1 MLSEN
6 NPTDLH
12 SASMRAFCGFRDL
25 EAVSARKRKKIWI
38 QAGSGSVPPKLAE
51 YRSATSSGWEQK
63 QTISYVLAES
73 EIV

>member
-6 NPTDLH
+6 NPTELH
-12 SASMRAFCGFRDL
+12 IAGMRAFLRISKQSL
-25 EAVSARKRKKIWI
+25 RKKRRKY
-38 QAGSGSVPPKLAE
+38 GSDPDLDPYATALAV
-51 YRSATSSGWEQK
+51 YLSATSSGWEQK